1 MTTRRPAGDPSFAA
15 PTRRRLLVKLVTG
28 VTLAIL
34 AIELIILVPSLV
46 THRARLRAPR
56 AMTAEVLAH
65 GLREPLMEAF
75 ARGDREMAFRV
86 VSAAST
92 DRYVHMVTLV
102 DSAMSTIACSVA
114 SHIGLPHRSPAV
126 EAVLAPGGPD
136 EATAETDGR
145 FAAARVIRG
154 PGGAV
159 LGAIEVTTDLRPIPS
174 ELIDYTARTLGVVLI
189 IMVFT
194 GSVIGLYLWAIV
206 LKPVWRIVRANVA
219 AASGDR
225 ASAYVP
231 PGEIPD
237 DEIGDIAR
245 TRNEMLAKIEAH
257 SQDLETLV
265 LRGIGDEVAL
275 LGADRRVLVRNRPG
289 PVPAGAPPAGCECA
303 VHALAPDLAA
313 GACPVARCLAS
324 GRPESLA
331 FTVEGPGGPRSYEA
345 RAFPIL
351 DDGNGEGRPRPARVV
366 EQARDV
372 TERHR
377 LEAVARRNERL
388 ATVGEMAAGMAHEIR
403 NPLASIVASADLLTD
418 EPDRSADG
426 EGRVLLG
433 ILKTEA
439 RRINRL
445 LTDFL
450 TFARPRTLRLAR
462 TDVNAVVRGIAEL
475 VRTHPKN
482 GGRVAVRTAL
492 DEGLPVLE
500 ADADLIEQAL
510 LNIAINGLEAMPEG
524 GALTLVTGRVE
535 EGVEVA
541 VADTGAGIDE
551 ADRNRIFE
559 PFHTTKAEG
568 TGLGLAITYR
578 IVERHGGAI
587 AIDSRPGEGTT
598 IRVRLPRTPRVEVS

>member
-1 MTTRRPAGDPSFAA
+1 MTTQTPAGESSVVA

-56 AMTAEVLAH
+56 TMTAEVLAH
-65 GLREPLMEAF
+65 GLTQPLMEALS
-75 ARGDREMAFRV
+75 RGDQEMAVRV
-86 VSAAST
+86 VSAASA
-92 DRYVHMVTLV
+92 DRYVHMVILV
-102 DSAMSTIACSVA
+102 GLDRSTIACSVPA
-114 SHIGLPHRSPAV
+114 HIGLLHRSPAV

-136 EATAETDGR
+136 EATAETDGLY
-145 FAAARVIRG
+145 AAARVVRG
-154 PGGAV
+154 PDGAP
-159 LGAIEVTTDLRPIPS
+159 LGAIEVATDLRPIPS
-174 ELIDYTARTLGVVLI
+174 ELIAYTVRTLGVVLI

-194 GSVIGLYLWAIV
+194 GCVIGLYLWAIV

-219 AASGDR
+219 AAQGDR
-225 ASAYVP
+225 SQAYVP

-265 LRGIGDEVAL
+265 LRGIGDPITL
-275 LGADRRVLVRNRPG
+275 LDADRRVLVRNRPG
-289 PVPAGAPPAGCECA
+289 PGPAVPAPGACECG
-303 VHALAPDLAA
+303 VHGLAPDL
-313 GACPVARCLAS
+313 GQDVCPVALSLAS
-324 GRPESLA
+324 GRPQGRV
-331 FTVEGPGGPRSYEA
+331 FTVEGPDGARFYEA
-345 RAFPIL
+345 QAFPIV
-351 DDGNGEGRPRPARVV
+351 DGGNGEGTPRPMRVV
-366 EQARDV
+366 EQVRDV
-372 TERHR
+372 TERHH
-377 LEAVARRNERL
+377 LETVARRNERL

-403 NPLASIVASADLLTD
+403 NPLATIVASADLLTD
-418 EPDRSADG
+418 EPDRSAEG

-439 RRINRL
+439 RRVNRL

-450 TFARPRTLRLAR
+450 TFARPRPLMLAP
-462 TDVNAVVRGIAEL
+462 TDVNATVRGIAGL
-475 VRTHPKN
+475 VRAHPGN
-482 GGRVAVRTAL
+482 GGRVTVRTAL
-492 DEGLPVLE
+492 DGGLPVID
-500 ADADLIEQAL
+500 ADADLVEQAL

-524 GALTLVTGRVE
+524 GVLTLVTAQVDG
-535 EGVEVA
+535 GVEVA
-541 VADTGAGIDE
+541 VVDTGVGIDE

-587 AIDSRPGEGTT
+587 VIDGRPGEGTT
-598 IRVRLPRTPRVEVS
+598 VRMRLPRTPRGAS